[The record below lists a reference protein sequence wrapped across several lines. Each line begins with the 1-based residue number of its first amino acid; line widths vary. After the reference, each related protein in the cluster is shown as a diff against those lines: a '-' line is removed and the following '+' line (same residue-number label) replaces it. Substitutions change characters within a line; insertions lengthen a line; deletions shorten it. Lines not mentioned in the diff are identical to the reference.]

1 MQKLNLPVF
10 DLKIKSEGKV
20 MQIYDPLR
28 KKWIVLTPEEWVRQN
43 FLRFLTDLKS
53 YSTARLVVEKTLHI
67 NRMKKRCDALYYDGN
82 GKPQVLVEC
91 KAPEVKVTQSTFDQ
105 IARYNSVLHV
115 PFLIVTNGMEHYCCT
130 MDFENERYHF
140 LREIPHDSEL

>member
-1 MQKLNLPVF
+1 
-10 DLKIKSEGKV
+10 

>member
-1 MQKLNLPVF
+1 MQKLNLPEF
-10 DLKIKSEGKV
+10 EFKIKSEGKV

-43 FLRFLTDLKS
+43 FVRFLTETKH
-53 YSTARLVVEKTLHI
+53 YSSARLVVEKTLNI
-67 NRMKKRCDALYYDGN
+67 NRMKKRCDALYYDVT
-82 GKPQVLVEC
+82 GKPQLLIEC
-91 KAPEVKVTQSTFDQ
+91 KAPEVKITQRTFDQ
-105 IARYNSVLHV
+105 IARYNRVLNV

-140 LREIPHDSEL
+140 LREIPYASEL